1 MESKDNTVYATSTTT
16 INNSLTDYIME
27 WIDADINVDG
37 IRRLVMI
44 NKNGTNA
51 KVVTIS

>member
-1 MESKDNTVYATSTTT
+1 MESKDNAVYATSTTT

-27 WIDADINVDG
+27 WIDADINTDG
-37 IRRLVMI
+37 TRKLVMI

-51 KVVTIS
+51 KVVAMS